1 MTDEATERM
10 TDTTAIEVGGQLN
23 DPPLPWEAA
32 EIMRIIPHRY
42 PFLLIDRVLELEKGK
57 RVVAIKAVTANEPQ
71 FTGHF
76 PGRPI
81 MPGVLMVEAMAQ
93 AGAVAVLS
101 LPENRGKLALFA
113 GIDDCRFRRTVLPGD
128 TLRIEVTVEKLSRL
142 FGKARTVASVDGEVA
157 VEATLSFVIPRDQ
170 SIAGGSPA
178 PAGSQAD
185 G

>member
-10 TDTTAIEVGGQLN
+10 TDEAGIEVGGQLT

-42 PFLLIDRVLELEKGK
+42 PFLLIDRVLELETGK

-101 LPENRGKLALFA
+101 LPQNRGKLALFA
-113 GIDDCRFRRTVLPGD
+113 GIDECRFRRTVLPGD

-142 FGKARTVASVDGEVA
+142 FGKARAVATVDGEAA
-157 VEATLSFVIPRDQ
+157 VEATLSFIIPRDQ
-170 SIAGGSPA
+170 SIGG
-178 PAGSQAD
+178 GLTD